1 MTNNY
6 NSKIGV
12 FPSYLNKDSVKK
24 LNSESGSFLV
34 NEHGIVQ
41 CFEPADDN
49 PFIDEETEIKANY
62 IYTTHKSI
70 CTYVEH
76 LAFY

>member
-1 MTNNY
+1 MTNNG
-6 NSKIGV
+6 NSKTEG

-34 NEHGIVQ
+34 NEHGIVH

-70 CTYVEH
+70 RTYVEH